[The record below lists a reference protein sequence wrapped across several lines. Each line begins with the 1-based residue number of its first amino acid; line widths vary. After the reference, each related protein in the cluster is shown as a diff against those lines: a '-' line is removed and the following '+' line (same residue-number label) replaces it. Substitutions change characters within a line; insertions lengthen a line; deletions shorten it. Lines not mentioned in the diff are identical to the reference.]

1 MRKFATSAKRGLFV
15 LSPLVLLAA
24 MSVSAAAPSD
34 NSVPAAVREA
44 LQRDLDL
51 SPGQLAQYLK
61 VERQAIQQQKQL
73 ASAQAERY
81 AGSWLERKANGDYQL
96 VVATTSLQPQ
106 RGPADTDFRNVRH
119 SLSALGSAK
128 RELDTLAA
136 RGAKA
141 PDGVYGWFVDVRNN
155 SVTVNVAPGAQAQA
169 VDFVAASGADAGTVR
184 FETMASAPRPLAT
197 LQGGSEYLSNDG
209 SNYYYCSVGF
219 AVTRQGAQGFATAG
233 HCGAAGDRVFVAVN
247 RRTVSQIGAFAGSSF
262 PGADRAWV
270 QVDNNHTLQPVV
282 DGYNQGDI
290 VVRGSTEAPI
300 GAAVCRSGRTTGLHC
315 GVIEAKN
322 VTVQYPGEQVN
333 NLTQV
338 KVCAEGGDSG
348 GSFITT
354 PGQAQGVLSGGNY
367 SCKGKQAKLA
377 TSYFQPINPLLQAY
391 GLTLT
396 TTP

>member
-1 MRKFATSAKRGLFV
+1 MRKFAAWAKRGLVV
-15 LSPLVLLAA
+15 LSPLSLFAA
-24 MSVSAAAPSD
+24 MSASAAPPES
-34 NSVPAAVREA
+34 SVPAAVREA
-44 LQRDLDL
+44 LQRDLGL
-51 SPGQLAQYLK
+51 APGQLAQYLK
-61 VERQAIQQQKQL
+61 VERRALQLERQL
-73 ASAQAERY
+73 ANAQGDRF

-96 VVATTSLQPQ
+96 VVASTSLQPQ
-106 RGPADTDFRNVRH
+106 RGPADTEIRSVRH
-119 SLSALGSAK
+119 SLAALGASK
-128 RELDTLAA
+128 HELDTLTQ
-136 RGAKA
+136 RGGKA

-155 SVTVNVAPGAQAQA
+155 SVTVNIAPGGEQAA
-169 VDFVAASGADAGTVR
+169 VDFVAASGADAATVR

-282 DGYNQGDI
+282 DGYNQSDI
-290 VVRGSTEAPI
+290 AVRGSTEAPI

-333 NLTQV
+333 GLTQV

-348 GSFITT
+348 GSFITS
-354 PGQAQGVLSGGNY
+354 PGQAQGVLSGGSG
-367 SCKGKQAKLA
+367 SCKGGGRRSK
-377 TSYFQPINPLLQAY
+377 SYFQPLLPILNAY
-391 GLTLT
+391 NLTLRT
-396 TTP
+396 SP

>member
-1 MRKFATSAKRGLFV
+1 MRKFATWAKRGLIV
-15 LSPLVLLAA
+15 LSPLALFAA
-24 MSVSAAAPSD
+24 MSASAAPHE

-44 LQRDLDL
+44 LQRDLGL
-51 SPGQLAQYLK
+51 APGQLAQYLK
-61 VERQAIQQQKQL
+61 VERQALQLERQL
-73 ASAQAERY
+73 ANAQGDRF
-81 AGSWLERKANGDYQL
+81 AGSWLERKANGHYQL
-96 VVATTSLQPQ
+96 VVASTSLQPQ
-106 RGPADTDFRNVRH
+106 RGPADTEIRSVRH
-119 SLSALGSAK
+119 SLAALGESK
-128 RELDTLAA
+128 RELDKLTQ
-136 RGAKA
+136 RGARA
-141 PDGVYGWFVDVRNN
+141 PHGVYGWFVDVRNN
-155 SVTVNVAPGAQAQA
+155 SVTVNIAPGGEQAA

-247 RRTVSQIGAFAGSSF
+247 RRTVSQIGAFAASNF

-282 DGYNQGDI
+282 DGYSGSDI

-333 NLTQV
+333 GLTQV

-348 GSFITT
+348 GSFITS

-377 TSYFQPINPLLQAY
+377 TSYFQPIIPLLQAY